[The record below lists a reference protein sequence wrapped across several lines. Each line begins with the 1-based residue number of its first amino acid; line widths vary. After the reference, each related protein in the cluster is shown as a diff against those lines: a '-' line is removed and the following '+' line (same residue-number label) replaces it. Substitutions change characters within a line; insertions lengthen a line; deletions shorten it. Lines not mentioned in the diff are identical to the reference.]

1 MKNSMK
7 LNDLVGLEDGRV
19 GPDDG
24 FVGHIL
30 RLVVVCCCETKRK
43 EEVTKC

>member
-1 MKNSMK
+1 MMAVRAIIS
-7 LNDLVGLEDGRV
+7 DDGRV

>member
-1 MKNSMK
+1 MMALWAIVS
-7 LNDLVGLEDGRV
+7 DDGRV

-24 FVGHIL
+24 FVGQIL
-30 RLVVVCCCETKRK
+30 RLVVVCCCESKRK